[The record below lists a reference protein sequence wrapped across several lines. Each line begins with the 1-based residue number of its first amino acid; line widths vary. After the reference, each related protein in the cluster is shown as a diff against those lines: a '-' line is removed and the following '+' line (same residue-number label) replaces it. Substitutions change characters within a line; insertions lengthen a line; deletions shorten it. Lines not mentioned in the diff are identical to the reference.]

1 MALKDIEWDF
11 VYRSGDQN
19 LLKEFYTPALS
30 SAVQYDRAV
39 GYFSSQ
45 VLMMNLQGISSLIK
59 NNGFMRLIIGHP
71 LEEDEFLALKHGHEL
86 NRFFNDL
93 NIKLIALIEESKE
106 KKLNKLELLS
116 YLIGARK
123 VEIKY
128 AFRRVGMYHEKIG
141 IIKDVNNDFIVFQGS
156 ANETIYALDEGY
168 NAESIM
174 VFPSWDDSF
183 KKYGQPCIDGFEDLW
198 SNNQKNTLVVDMP
211 SSHYEEIVKRIKPKE
226 NIIENIDNQDNE
238 LYDSFFNDDLKS
250 FLPKMPT
257 HINGHPFDL
266 KEHQKLAIQK
276 WWANDRKGILELA
289 TGSGKTITAISAAT
303 KVFEVRKKLV
313 LIISVPYVELA
324 KQWVEILKVFNIRA
338 VRCWDSKKIWTDD
351 IESEILDFR
360 MGVSNFFSA
369 VVVNRTLTSDAFQSK
384 ISSINSDDIMFIGDE
399 CHNLGSNNI
408 RVALPDAY
416 FRLGLSATP
425 FRSDE
430 DEIDSPFPNYAK
442 ENILSY
448 FDRIVDTYT
457 LENAILDGVLC
468 EYNYYIIPVHLTF
481 EEQETY
487 DEISASI
494 AQLLAMKKNKSLN
507 DQEQSNL
514 TRLCGQRSMLL
525 GAAVNKYEEL
535 AKLAENFSID
545 ERKHSLFYCGAGL
558 SNEAGSDERVIEKVS
573 KILSE
578 KNWRSSRFSSR
589 ETSLERQNRMS
600 EFVSGAIDALVS
612 IRVLDEGVDVPVCNK
627 AFILAS
633 TKNPRQYI
641 QRRGR
646 VLRKYKNKSHADI
659 YDFVVLPA
667 EGSDSIYSN
676 SLIKSELERIDDFS
690 LLAINKN
697 DVEKK
702 IYDMGVRNV

>member
-59 NNGFMRLIIGHP
+59 NNGFMRLVIGHP

-86 NRFFNDL
+86 SRFFNDL
-93 NIKLIALIEESKE
+93 SLKLIALIEESKE
-106 KKLNKLELLS
+106 NKLNKLELLS
-116 YLIGARK
+116 YLIGAK
-123 VEIKY
+123 KIEIKY
-128 AFRRVGMYHEKIG
+128 AFRRAGMYHEKIG

-183 KKYGQPCIDGFEDLW
+183 EKYGKPCVNGFEDLW
-198 SNNQKNTLVVDMP
+198 GNQQKNTLVIDMP

-226 NIIENIDNQDNE
+226 TIIEDIDIQDNN
-238 LYDSFFNDDLKS
+238 LYDSFFNDKLKC
-250 FLPKMPT
+250 FLPKIPT
-257 HINGHPFDL
+257 HINGNPFEL
-266 KEHQKLAIQK
+266 KNHQKLAIQK
-276 WWANDRKGILELA
+276 WWVNDRKGILELA

-324 KQWVEILKVFNIRA
+324 KQWVEILKIFNIRA
-338 VRCWDSKKIWTDD
+338 IRCWDNKSIWSDD
-351 IESEILDFR
+351 IDSEVRDFR
-360 MGVSNFFSA
+360 MGVSSFFAA
-369 VVVNRTLTSDAFQSK
+369 VVVNRTLTSDNFQSK
-384 ISSINSDDIMFIGDE
+384 ISSIDSNDLMFIGDE
-399 CHNLGSNNI
+399 CHNLGSNNT
-408 RVALPDAY
+408 RAALPDAY

-425 FRSDE
+425 FRSDD

-457 LENAILDGVLC
+457 LEDAILDGVLC
-468 EYNYYIIPVHLTF
+468 EYNYYIIPVHLTL
-481 EEQETY
+481 EEQENY
-487 DEISASI
+487 DEISANISKI
-494 AQLLAMKKNKSLN
+494 LAMKNNKSLS
-507 DQEQSNL
+507 DQEQSSL

-525 GAAVNKYEEL
+525 GAAENKYE
-535 AKLAENFSID
+535 KLAELAEKFSID

-558 SNEAGSDERVIEKVS
+558 SNDAGSDERVIEKVS

-646 VLRKYKNKSHADI
+646 VLRKYKNKTHADI

-667 EGSDSIYSN
+667 EGSESIYSK
-676 SLIKSELERIDDFS
+676 SLINSELERIDDFS

-697 DVEKK
+697 DVEKM
-702 IYDMGVRNV
+702 IYDLGVRDV